1 VTLLLAVLV
10 ILAGLVALPGP
21 VARAQEA
28 PEDLPNRGEATYSP
42 DFEGAPYFA
51 PGMPYTQN
59 FPDPNVV
66 YDGVTGRY
74 YAFSTMTGGVYVP
87 VMSST
92 DLVTWTARTNH
103 GVRNSAGHFHD
114 ALPDPSPPGHPYVSN
129 EPDFPDSVWAPGVG
143 EVGTQ
148 WVMFYALQVDA
159 SGRRCIY
166 YATSDSVAGPY
177 LNPRFFTCSD
187 DPMGSIDPEV
197 FNDPATGT
205 TYLLWKNEGR
215 PGSHGQMLMARPIT
229 LTSPTTVD
237 WAPGS
242 VVSIL
247 LESQGGW
254 ENWVTENPSFA
265 RMDDGSLMLFYSGG
279 LWDSSGYAV
288 ATASCPEP
296 TFTWGPQCQ
305 RRGNGPIMNTRPG
318 RKGIGGSSTFRDAD
332 GQLRIANHYWRDPGP
347 ASYPNNQRRLIVEQ
361 VHQVAGRLAIT
372 NELGPAPFT
381 GPASP
386 VLLQPE
392 RVLDTRE
399 GIGTSRRRLEAG
411 EVVVLDLSDQVT
423 PATTS
428 VTLNVTVDGASAP
441 GFITAYGCGAPPNTS
456 NLNHA
461 VGRPLPNL
469 VTVDLSIFRKVCFYA
484 HAATDLVVDLQA
496 RYDEDAVGGFTGV
509 APARILDTRTASPV
523 PSGGEIRLKVTG
535 RAGVPADATAV
546 SLNLT
551 SDRSSTSGY
560 LSVWPCDTPRPV
572 VSSVNYVAESPS
584 SNAALVPVPPSGEI
598 CIYSHVRTDVIVDV
612 FGYAGPTGAR
622 YDGITPTRV
631 LDTRRNGG
639 PPGIFQTVPVT
650 VVGPGAA
657 PPGTTSVVLTVTAT
671 EPRAPGYVSAFACSS
686 PPGPGQETSV
696 VNVNLGESRS
706 AHVTV
711 PVGPDGR
718 VCLRASPSTHL
729 LADLVGAYA

>member
-1 VTLLLAVLV
+1 V
-10 ILAGLVALPGP
+10 IVAGFVGVPGAG
-21 VARAQEA
+21 ARAEGV
-28 PEDLPNRGEATYSP
+28 PEDLPNRDESTYSP
-42 DFEGAPYFA
+42 DFVGAPHFA

-66 YDGVTGRY
+66 YDPATERY

-87 VMSST
+87 VMWST
-92 DLVTWTARTNH
+92 DLVNWTARTNH
-103 GVRNSAGHFHD
+103 GVPNANDQWHD

-129 EPDFPDSVWAPGVG
+129 EPNFPDSVWAPGVG
-143 EVGTQ
+143 RVGSR
-148 WVMFYALQVDA
+148 WVMFYALQADA
-159 SGRRCIY
+159 TGRRCIY

-197 FNDPATGT
+197 FNDPATGR

-215 PGSHGQMLMARPIT
+215 SGSHGQMLLARPIT
-229 LTSPTTVD
+229 LTSATTVD

-242 VVSIL
+242 VMSIL
-247 LESQGGW
+247 LESQNSW
-254 ENWVTENPSFA
+254 ERWVTENPSFA

-279 LWDSSGYAV
+279 LWSSSGYAV
-288 ATASCPEP
+288 ATAACPEP

-305 RRGNGPIMNTRPG
+305 RRGTGPTMNTRAG
-318 RKGIGGSSTFRDAD
+318 RHGIGGSSTFRDAD
-332 GQLRIANHYWRDPGP
+332 GALHIANHYWRDPGP
-347 ASYPNNQRRLIVEQ
+347 ASYPSNQRRLIVEQ
-361 VHQVAGRLAIT
+361 VHQVAGRLAIS
-372 NELGPAPFT
+372 NELGPPPFT

-392 RVLDTRE
+392 RILDTRV
-399 GIGTSRRRLEAG
+399 GIGTSQRRLESG
-411 EVVVLDLSDQVT
+411 EVVVADLSHQVT
-423 PATTS
+423 PSTTS
-428 VTLNVTVDGASAP
+428 VTLNVTVDGTTAP
-441 GFITAYGCGAPPNTS
+441 GFITAYGCGRPPNTS

-469 VTVDLSIFRKVCFYA
+469 VTVDVSISRRVCFYA
-484 HAATDLVVDLQA
+484 HAATNLVVDLQA
-496 RYDEDAVGGFTGV
+496 RYDEDASGGFTGV
-509 APARILDTRTASPV
+509 SPTRIHDTRTASPV
-523 PSGGEIRLKVTG
+523 PTGGEIRVKVTG
-535 RAGVPADATAV
+535 TAGVPANASAV

-572 VSSVNYVAESPS
+572 VSSVNYVAGSPS
-584 SNAALVPVPPSGEI
+584 SNAVLVPVPPSGEV
-598 CIYSHVRTDVIVDV
+598 CIYSHVRSDVIVDV

-622 YDGITPTRV
+622 YDGISPIRV
-631 LDTRRNGG
+631 LDTRSGGG
-639 PPGIFQTVPVT
+639 PAGVFQTVPVT

-657 PPGTTSVVLTVTAT
+657 PVGTTSVVLTVTAT
-671 EPRAPGYVSAFACSS
+671 EPRAPGYVSAFACAA
-686 PPGPGQETSV
+686 PPAPGQETSV
-696 VNVNLGESRS
+696 VNVNLGETRS

-718 VCLRASPSTHL
+718 VCLRGSPSTHL
-729 LADLVGAYA
+729 LVDLVGAYAW